1 MAGYSA
7 AEDSVTHRWG
17 TQVEMT
23 LGECKKMAA
32 VWYIPPVNR
41 HLERDTMGRAALRP
55 RVKSM
60 LADGPLANEK
70 READCGN
77 K

>member
-1 MAGYSA
+1 
-7 AEDSVTHRWG
+7 
-17 TQVEMT
+17 
-23 LGECKKMAA
+23 MAA
-32 VWYIPPVNR
+32 AWYIPPVNM
-41 HLERDTMGRAALRP
+41 HLERDTTGRAVLHP

-70 READCGN
+70 REAGCGN